1 MNNRAGSKISFGM
14 ISVIRPWSNN
24 TRIGCYWLP
33 YVKDTV
39 EIKTT
44 VDFRGLLCPT
54 QKP

>member
-1 MNNRAGSKISFGM
+1 MNTRAVNKSSFGR
-14 ISVIRPWSNN
+14 INVIRPWSNN

-44 VDFRGLLCPT
+44 VDLLGLL
-54 QKP
+54 